1 MLIMVI
7 YALAII
13 AECYFV
19 PMFLKAAWP
28 KRCMKSLKYKMVCSA
43 LFMISAFCCMLY
55 SGNYSSFTGFMF
67 AGLTFG
73 LIGDLLIHYPT
84 EKKTV
89 AVLGGT
95 SFCIGHIFYI
105 VAFATTMK
113 NYFPD
118 AKVFDYRAVIIILA
132 IVSIGVIVA
141 FAKHIKLGKLAIPVL
156 FYTATIVTM
165 LITAFQL
172 TIRLGGTV
180 SVMFTLLFGAVLFTL
195 SDATIVFL
203 LFGDQ
208 GKNRPL
214 KVFNI
219 VTYFL
224 GQILLGTSILFVA
237 S

>member
-1 MLIMVI
+1 MMIMVV

-28 KRCMKSLKYKMVCSA
+28 QRCMKSLKYKMVCSA
-43 LFMISAFCCMLY
+43 LFMLSTLCCLFY
-55 SGNYSSFTGFMF
+55 SGNYSLFTAFMF

-84 EKKTV
+84 DKTMV

-105 VAFATTMK
+105 VAFATAMK
-113 NYFPD
+113 NYFPE
-118 AKVFDYRAVIIILA
+118 AKVFDYRAIIIIVALVA
-132 IVSIGVIVA
+132 IAVIVA

-156 FYTATIVTM
+156 VYAMAIVTM

-172 TIRLGGTV
+172 TIRLGGTI
-180 SVMFTLLFGAVLFTL
+180 SVVFTLLLGAVLFIL

-203 LFGDQ
+203 MFGGQ
-208 GKNRPL
+208 SKNRPL

-224 GQILLGTSILFVA
+224 GQILLGTSILFIQ